1 MYFLIAIFSGGLA
14 SLGFAPY
21 GVWLAPVISLFILF
35 IILKGSELPNRLLIS
50 YLFGLG
56 ILLPNQFWTGTYVGD
71 LPWIVLAL
79 LQSFLFLPLAVV
91 SQKGGRFNPWLFSC
105 AVVVTEL
112 TLRTIPFTGFGWS
125 RLSFTQVDGFFSS
138 LYPLIGSVGIIF
150 LISYLVSNR
159 NILIFSNI
167 LLAIAALNFIDISE
181 QKSGEMKIALVQGG
195 VTNLGF
201 DFNSTPREVFQRH
214 LFQTKSKI
222 SPNQVDL
229 IIWPENS
236 VDVDLF
242 SNIDIQN
249 TLIETS
255 KVLNTPILVGGIT
268 RVSGDLQNISVLFD
282 PEVQDIYVKRYLT
295 PFGEY
300 IPLRSFLEKFSTLT
314 DDVDDFSAGNRSNF
328 MQIADFDAQVFI
340 CYELLNDAFKNQIN
354 TDFLIVQTNNATFG
368 DTPQLDQEL
377 QIARVRALESGR
389 EVAYVSTTGVTSF
402 IDRNGKVKSELP
414 KFKSDVLIDTVS
426 IYSDRQ
432 INQKMGFTPEI
443 FSIFMI
449 ILLLNRIRRAR

>member
-1 MYFLIAIFSGGLA
+1 MYFLIAIFSGVLA

-35 IILKGSELPNRLLIS
+35 IILKGSGLPSRLLIS
-50 YLFGLG
+50 YLFGLS

-112 TLRTIPFTGFGWS
+112 ALRTIPFTGFGWS
-125 RLSFTQVDGFFSS
+125 RLSFTQVDGLFSP

-159 NILIFSNI
+159 NILIFTTI
-167 LLAIAALNFIDISE
+167 LLAIAVLNFIDISE

-195 VTNLGF
+195 VTNLGLE
-201 DFNSTPREVFQRH
+201 FNSSPREVFQRH

-222 SPNQVDL
+222 SPDQVDL

-242 SNIDIQN
+242 SNIDIKN

-300 IPLRSFLEKFSTLT
+300 IPLRTFLEMFSTLT
-314 DDVDDFSAGNRSNF
+314 NNVDDFSAGNSSNSI
-328 MQIADFDAQVFI
+328 QIADFDAQIFI
-340 CYELLNDAFKNQIN
+340 CYELLNDVFKNQIN
-354 TDFLIVQTNNATFG
+354 SDFLIVQTNNATFG

-377 QIARVRALESGR
+377 QIARVRALESAR

-426 IYSDRQ
+426 TYSDRQ

>member
-1 MYFLIAIFSGGLA
+1 MYFLISVFSGVLA

-35 IILKGSELPNRLLIS
+35 IILKGSELPSRLLIS
-50 YLFGLG
+50 YLFGLS

-91 SQKGGRFNPWLFSC
+91 SRRGGRFNPWLFSC
-105 AVVVTEL
+105 AVVVAEL
-112 TLRTIPFTGFGWS
+112 ALRTIPFTGFGWS

-159 NILIFSNI
+159 NILIFSTI

-195 VTNLGF
+195 VTNLGLE
-201 DFNSTPREVFQRH
+201 FNSTPREVFQRH

-314 DDVDDFSAGNRSNF
+314 NDVDDFSAGNRSNF

-340 CYELLNDAFKNQIN
+340 CYELLNDTFKNQIN
-354 TDFLIVQTNNATFG
+354 SDFLIVQTNNATFG

-414 KFKSDVLIDTVS
+414 KFKSDVLIDTLTTH
-426 IYSDRQ
+426 SDRQ